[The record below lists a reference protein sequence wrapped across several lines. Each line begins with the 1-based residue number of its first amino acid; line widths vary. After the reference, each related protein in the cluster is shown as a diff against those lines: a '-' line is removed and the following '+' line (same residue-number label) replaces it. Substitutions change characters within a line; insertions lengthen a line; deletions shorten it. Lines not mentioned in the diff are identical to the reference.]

1 MKKTYISLG
10 LILSGTSLI
19 THAQTQ
25 VLINQVGYD
34 INAPKTAIVQLT
46 NHSTLPELSKF
57 ELIDSDNNKTVF
69 SGDLTPQGKVASW
82 DSRLYYQADFSSWH
96 KPGRYLVKVTS
107 SDGDVRSGFFNINQD
122 ILEQYTL
129 SDVIS
134 FFKSQRVSGLFD
146 KADRHLSKPWGAKGT
161 VDVHGGWYDATGDY
175 GVHLSHQNLTSWF
188 NPQQAPL
195 VAWSL
200 LKSYQVLGERND
212 INFAEY
218 RRRLLDEGLY
228 GADFLVR
235 LKQPHQSFLQAISSP
250 GKEKLAQDRVI
261 ANPNWRTRIKEKES
275 ESTIVEEA
283 AEGPLA
289 YQASLRSGAGMS
301 IAALALASTMDAE
314 GQFTR
319 SQYLKTAEDAFV
331 FLEKHNAGMVND
343 GKENIV
349 DDYTALLAATEL
361 YKASHKAHYL
371 NAAKLRAK
379 SLMARQISE
388 GSWKNYWRADD
399 KSRPYF
405 HPSDAGLPVV
415 SLLEYYAIAPE
426 EERQAILETV
436 KRALSFELTSTAD
449 TNNPFGYARQLVQL
463 KDGTR
468 RTSFFFPHDTEAAP
482 WWQGENA
489 RIASLAAAARMA
501 MPFFKNDAAFSQQLN
516 HYAWDQ
522 LNWILGRNPFDVSML
537 TGSGNRHIS
546 YMFFNSWRYTTLPGG
561 IVNGITAAPDQT
573 VDGIAFD
580 QGYAVSGKDD
590 DWRWAEG
597 WIPHS
602 AWYLYAVS
610 LPVNGSPQ

>member
-1 MKKTYISLG
+1 MKKTSIGMG
-10 LILSGTSLI
+10 LLLSGSSFMV
-19 THAQTQ
+19 HAGTQ

-34 INAPKTAIVQLT
+34 VNAPKTAIIQLT
-46 NHSTLPELSKF
+46 EGTTFPKSAAF
-57 ELIDSDNNKTVF
+57 ELVDSDKNQTVF
-69 SGDLTPQGKVASW
+69 RGHLTSQGQVKSW
-82 DSRLYYQADFSSWH
+82 DSRHYYQADFSGWTT
-96 KPGRYLVKVTS
+96 PGRYVLKVIS

-122 ILEQYTL
+122 VLERYTL
-129 SDVIS
+129 SDVIA
-134 FFKSQRVSGLFD
+134 FFKSQRVTGLFD
-146 KADRHLSKPWGAKGT
+146 KADRHLKKPWGEPGT
-161 VDVHGGWYDATGDY
+161 VDIHGGWYDATGDY

-200 LKSYQVLGERND
+200 LKSYQILGERND

-218 RRRLLDEGLY
+218 RRRMLDEGLY

-235 LKQPHQSFLQAISSP
+235 MKQPGQSFLQAISSP
-250 GKEKLAQDRVI
+250 GSEKLAQDRVI

-283 AEGPLA
+283 ADGPLA

-301 IAALALASTMDAE
+301 IAALALASTMDSE
-314 GQFTR
+314 GEFTR
-319 SQYLKTAEDAFV
+319 AQYLKTAEEAFA
-331 FLEKHNAGMVND
+331 FLEKHNVEMVND

-349 DDYTALLAATEL
+349 DDYITLLAASDL
-361 YKASHKAHYL
+361 YKATKNQHYL
-371 NAAKLRAK
+371 DVATQRAQ
-379 SLMARQISE
+379 SLMARQISSGNE
-388 GSWKNYWRADD
+388 KNYWRAD
-399 KSRPYF
+399 SGTRPYF
-405 HPSDAGLPVV
+405 HPSDAGLPVI
-415 SLLEYYAIAPE
+415 SLLEFYTIAPKT
-426 EERQAILETV
+426 QQPSVLDTV
-436 KRALSFELTSTAD
+436 KRALSFELATTAD

-463 KDGTR
+463 KDGLR

-489 RIASLAAAARMA
+489 RLASLAAAARMA
-501 MPFFKNDAAFSQQLN
+501 MPFFKNDTAFSQQLN

-537 TGSGNRHIS
+537 TGSGHRHIS
-546 YMFFNSWRYTTLPGG
+546 YQFFNSWRYTTLPGG
-561 IVNGITAAPDQT
+561 IVNGITAAPDQN

-580 QGYAVSGKDD
+580 QGYAVTGKDD

-597 WIPHS
+597 WLPHS

-610 LPVNGSPQ
+610 LPTISQQ

>member
-122 ILEQYTL
+122 VLEQYTL

-146 KADRHLSKPWGAKGT
+146 KVDRHLSKPWGTKGT

-371 NAAKLRAK
+371 DAAKLRAK

-388 GSWKNYWRADD
+388 GNWKNYWRADD

-436 KRALSFELTSTAD
+436 KHALSFELTSTAD

-522 LNWILGRNPFDVSML
+522 LNWILGRTPFDVSML

-610 LPVNGSPQ
+610 FPVNGSPQ